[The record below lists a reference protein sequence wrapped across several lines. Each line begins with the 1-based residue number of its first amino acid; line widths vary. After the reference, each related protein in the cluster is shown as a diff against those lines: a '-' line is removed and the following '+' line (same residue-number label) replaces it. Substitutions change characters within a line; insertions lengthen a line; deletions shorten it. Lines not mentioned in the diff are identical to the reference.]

1 MIEYNVQLQA
11 VGTGTT
17 MFNMTVKE
25 QLHKL
30 VDELPDEDPV
40 EEMQYRLFVMKKVEK
55 GLKSIDE
62 GRGIE
67 HAEVVE
73 RMKQWLQK

>member
-1 MIEYNVQLQA
+1 MDS
-11 VGTGTT
+11 
-17 MFNMTVKE
+17 MTVKE

-40 EEMQYRLFVMKKVEK
+40 EEMQYRLYVMKKVEK

-67 HAEVVE
+67 HAVVVE